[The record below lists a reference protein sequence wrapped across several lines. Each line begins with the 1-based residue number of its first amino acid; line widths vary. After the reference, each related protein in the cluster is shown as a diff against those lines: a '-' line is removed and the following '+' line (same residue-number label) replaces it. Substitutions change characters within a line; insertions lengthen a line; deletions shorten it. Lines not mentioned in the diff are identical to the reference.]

1 MKCFSERA
9 RHRPDEGVGD
19 GGPFGRL
26 YPLMVSS
33 GHKRAAL
40 LATPPLR
47 LCRSPACGLDI
58 PATMLALADEAI
70 E

>member
-1 MKCFSERA
+1 
-9 RHRPDEGVGD
+9 
-19 GGPFGRL
+19 
-26 YPLMVSS
+26 MVSS